1 MRKHYLDNIRWITVV
16 IVVIYHVLYMY
27 NAEGVLGGLG
37 RITDLEVQYYDLFQ
51 YFVYPWI
58 MPVLFV
64 VSGISSRLYL
74 DRHTDREFIKA
85 RTAKVLVPSTIGVL
99 VFHFIQGYVSMSLGG
114 GFTDL
119 ASAGVPGPVIYL
131 IIYLASG
138 LVGNIATLF
147 YFQKT
152 GRNNMSAGASG
163 CIFGL
168 LGSCLVL
175 AVAGYGFSLRSIITT
190 LVINLI
196 YGLSSKNINMVS
208 HAGGVVG
215 GAAIMAAVLAV
226 I

>member
-1 MRKHYLDNIRWITVV
+1 MDFLSSKTTTILIIINVALFLMETKAGGSTNSEVALRY
-16 IVVIYHVLYMY
+16 
-27 NAEGVLGGLG
+27 GVLDPPSVRAG
-37 RITDLEVQYYDLFQ
+37 QYYRLFTSMFLHFGP
-51 YFVYPWI
+51 YHL
-58 MPVLFV
+58 LFNMYALSV
-64 VSGISSRLYL
+64 
-74 DRHTDREFIKA
+74 
-85 RTAKVLVPSTIGVL
+85 IGPAVD
-99 VFHFIQGYVSMSLGG
+99 YVC
-114 GFTDL
+114 
-119 ASAGVPGPVIYL
+119 GPVIYL

-208 HAGGVVG
+208 HAGGFVG